1 MRNDGKGTEILFYI
15 LSAFSGFQC
24 VLLLKI
30 FSRRLKRKYTVTK
43 KTCFENKKNQIETET
58 KKMVMKKFLNNP
70 DNITTELL
78 QGYTL
83 AYSDKVKLIS
93 DRIVVRA
100 NPKPKDKV
108 ALVTLG
114 GAGHEPALSGFVGEG
129 LLDAS
134 VVGDV
139 FAAPGAPRVLEALRL
154 FKDYAGIALVILNHA
169 GDVLNGDMA
178 YNMAVKEGINVKK
191 ILTAEDIAAGIDA
204 PLDDRRGLGGCVPLY
219 KIAGAAAEEGKNLDQ
234 VLEVAEKFN
243 NSMATLAVTMKTA
256 THPQSGQYI
265 SALADDEMMIGMGQH
280 GEGGARG
287 PQKILTADQTAEEMI
302 KRLIPAAKLQKNDKA
317 LLIINGSGATTL
329 MEMFIVFRK
338 AHQFLTESGINVV
351 AGRCEEILTVQE
363 AAGFQM
369 FLAKLDDETQKLL
382 NAPSNA
388 PYWVTK

>member
-1 MRNDGKGTEILFYI
+1 
-15 LSAFSGFQC
+15 
-24 VLLLKI
+24 
-30 FSRRLKRKYTVTK
+30 
-43 KTCFENKKNQIETET
+43 
-58 KKMVMKKFLNNP
+58 MVMKKFLNDP
-70 DNITTELL
+70 ENITTELL

-100 NPKPKDKV
+100 NPKSKNKV

-114 GAGHEPALSGFVGEG
+114 GAGHEPALSGYVGEG

-134 VVGDV
+134 VVGDI
-139 FAAPGAPRVLEALRL
+139 FAAPGAPRVLDALRL
-154 FKDYAGIALVILNHA
+154 FKDYAGIVLVILNHA

-191 ILTAEDIAAGIDA
+191 ILTAEDIAAGVDA
-204 PLDDRRGLGGCVPLY
+204 PLDERRGLGGCVPLF
-219 KIAGAAAEEGKNLDQ
+219 KIAGAAAEEGKNIDE
-234 VLEVAEKFN
+234 VLAAAEKFN

-265 SALADDEMMIGMGQH
+265 SELADDEMMIGMGQH
-280 GEGGARG
+280 GEGGAVG
-287 PQKILTADQTAEEMI
+287 PQKILTADQTAEKMI
-302 KRLIPAAKLQKNDKA
+302 KQLINATKLQKNDKA

-329 MEMFIVFRK
+329 MEMFIIYRK
-338 AHQFLTESGINVV
+338 AHQILTKAGINVA

-369 FLAKLDDETQKLL
+369 FLAKLDDETQKYL

-388 PYWVTK
+388 PYWITK